1 MAVRKTIFIIMAV
14 LLFSSGMLSVISE
27 KFPLSMGHIPSVN
40 ASSPYEDPNFM
51 PVDTKGTPMYGFRVI
66 HIYPHDPDAFTQGL
80 TFYNGHIYEGTGLYG
95 HSTLR
100 KVELKTGRILKKH
113 PMSSEYFGEGIT
125 ICQNRL
131 IQLTWQ
137 SHTGFIYDTQSFRLL
152 GTFSYPTEGWG
163 ITCDGK
169 NLIMSD
175 GTSILRFLDPR
186 KFTIVKK
193 IKVRDRGK
201 DVPHINEL
209 EYVKGEIYANIW
221 DTGYIARISQQ
232 TGEVLGWID
241 FRGLYQFVSKGIK
254 VDVMNGIAYDSK
266 NDRLFVTGKLWPNI
280 FEIRV
285 ETSK

>member
-1 MAVRKTIFIIMAV
+1 MAV
-14 LLFSSGMLSVISE
+14 LLPTITLSFVSNKSPLLICQVPFGTVSSHNNDKNLSSINT
-27 KFPLSMGHIPSVN
+27 G
-40 ASSPYEDPNFM
+40 
-51 PVDTKGTPMYGFRVI
+51 GTAVYSFRVVNV
-66 HIYPHDPDAFTQGL
+66 YPHDPDAFTQGL

-100 KVELKTGRILKKH
+100 KVELKTGKVLKNYQI
-113 PMSSEYFGEGIT
+113 SSEYFGEGIT
-125 ICQNRL
+125 IWKNRL

-193 IKVRDRGK
+193 IEVRDRGK
-201 DVPHINEL
+201 NVPHINEL

-221 DTGYIARISQQ
+221 DTGYIARISPQ
-232 TGEVLGWID
+232 TGKVLGWID
-241 FRGLYQFVSKGIK
+241 LSGLYQLVRKGGK
-254 VDVMNGIAYDSK
+254 ADVLNGIAYDVK
-266 NDRLFVTGKLWPNI
+266 NDRLFVTGKFWPNI